1 MYMSYFTGEDL
12 VFYKENDQIMSGGY
26 SIDSILLKEGIA
38 PMVTLNDSFSGGRK
52 EKVSNLFENL
62 AVPAGLLYIHQK
74 SKFNEHNYD
83 EPCDH
88 CVLSDDIH
96 DQLFALIEL
105 HKPKKLKTRKTSLHK
120 EKDKKKSN
128 KMFSRKIKNN

>member
-38 PMVTLNDSFSGGRK
+38 PMTTLNTSLSGGRK

-62 AVPAGLLYIHQK
+62 AIPAGLLYIHQK
-74 SKFNEHNYD
+74 PKFNEHDY
-83 EPCDH
+83 EEICDH

-96 DQLFALIEL
+96 DQLFALVEL
-105 HKPKKLKTRKTSLHK
+105 HKPKKQKTRRASHRKEKEKTSK
-120 EKDKKKSN
+120 I
-128 KMFSRKIKNN
+128 FSRKNKK

>member
-12 VFYKENDQIMSGGY
+12 IFYKENNQIMSGGY

-38 PMVTLNDSFSGGRK
+38 PMTTLNNLLSGGNK
-52 EKVSNLFENL
+52 EQVSNLFENL

-74 SKFNEHNYD
+74 PKFNEHNYD

-105 HKPKKLKTRKTSLHK
+105 NKPKKQKTRRAGHQEKHKTSKLL
-120 EKDKKKSN
+120 
-128 KMFSRKIKNN
+128 FSRKNKK